1 MRNKT
6 ILQNEGEKTFS
17 DPAKRN
23 KYKEIIACR
32 PASPRNDCSLDRRKI
47 LSVRNLHLHKEKK
60 RALEKEEVEK
70 TRPDYNLFR
79 RTHFKSSGQLGVAKR
94 I

>member
-1 MRNKT
+1 MPADLLPQEMT
-6 ILQNEGEKTFS
+6 VLQTEG
-17 DPAKRN
+17 
-23 KYKEIIACR
+23 KYCQSETGICMK
-32 PASPRNDCSLDRRKI
+32 K
-47 LSVRNLHLHKEKK
+47 KK